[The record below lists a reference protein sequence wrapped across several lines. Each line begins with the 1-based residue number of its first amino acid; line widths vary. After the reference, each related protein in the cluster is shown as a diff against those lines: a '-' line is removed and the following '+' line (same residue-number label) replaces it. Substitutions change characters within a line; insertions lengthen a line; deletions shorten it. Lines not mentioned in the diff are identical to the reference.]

1 MAEFLT
7 TKGITHYLDKIIDD
21 AQKELVLIS
30 PYIKAD
36 DTTKDLLKNKT
47 RATSINVIYGKAEL
61 KPSERSPSL
70 TRLASRLHF
79 IENLHAKCYLNED
92 HALLTSMNLYQFSQ
106 EHNDEMGILVSREDD
121 AELYEAIYR
130 QAMRWKTASNEIHV
144 AENGKAYSAA
154 KGARTQPQPTL
165 EKPKGFCMRCKAGIP
180 ANPKQPYCK
189 TCYASWNQ
197 YKNPAYKE
205 KHCHTCGR
213 EHAATLRKPLC
224 TTCYKK
230 YADMFTFV
238 TS

>member
-36 DTTKDLLKNKT
+36 ETTKDLLKNKT

-61 KPSERSPSL
+61 KPSEKSFLDSL
-70 TRLASRLHF
+70 GIKTSF

-121 AELYEAIYR
+121 AELYGAIYR
-130 QAMRWKTASNEIHV
+130 QAMRWKTASSAVQV
-144 AENGKAYSAA
+144 AENSTAYSVAT
-154 KGARTQPQPTL
+154 GARTKPQPTL
-165 EKPKGFCMRCKAGIP
+165 EKPKGFLHPLQRLAYQPIRNVRTVRNATRVGIDTRTP
-180 ANPKQPYCK
+180 RTRRSIATPVGGNRRRP
-189 TCYASWNQ
+189 YASPCVP
-197 YKNPAYKE
+197 PAIRS
-205 KHCHTCGR
+205 TR
-213 EHAATLRKPLC
+213 
-224 TTCYKK
+224 
-230 YADMFTFV
+230 
-238 TS
+238 TSSRS

>member
-7 TKGITHYLDKIIDD
+7 TKGITHHLDKIIDD

-61 KPSERSPSL
+61 KPSEKSFLDSL
-70 TRLASRLHF
+70 GIKTSF
-79 IENLHAKCYLNED
+79 IENLHAKCYLNEN

-121 AELYEAIYR
+121 SELYESIYR
-130 QAMRWKTASNEIHV
+130 QAMRWKTASGAVQV
-144 AENGKAYSAA
+144 AENSKAYSVAT
-154 KGARTQPQPTL
+154 GTRTKPQPTL
-165 EKPKGFCMRCKAGIP
+165 EKPKGFCIRCKADLS
-180 ANPKQPYCK
+180 ANPEHPYCLK
-189 TCYASWNQ
+189 CFASWNQ

-213 EHAATLRKPLC
+213 VHAATLRKPLC
-224 TTCYKK
+224 APCYKK

>member
-36 DTTKDLLKNKT
+36 ETTKDLLKNKT

-61 KPSERSPSL
+61 KPSEKSFLDSL
-70 TRLASRLHF
+70 GIKTSF

-121 AELYEAIYR
+121 AELYGAIYR
-130 QAMRWKTASNEIHV
+130 QAMRWKTASSAVQV
-144 AENGKAYSAA
+144 AENSTAYSVAT
-154 KGARTQPQPTL
+154 GARTKPQPTL
-165 EKPKGFCMRCKAGIP
+165 EKPKGFCIRCKTGIS
-180 ANPKQPYCK
+180 ANPERPYCEK
-189 TCYASWNQ
+189 CYPSWNR

-213 EHAATLRKPLC
+213 EQAATLRKPLC
-224 TTCYKK
+224 PACYKK
-230 YADMFTFV
+230 YADIFTFV